1 MKRNPPPLPS
11 KMKYLRDNKE
21 NYDFRTEFQ
30 SYIKKALKIQ
40 RQKGE
45 EESLDYSPQ
54 IITRR
59 IRAAE
64 SFLPTFVKRYED
76 TFSDSFYISS
86 LFTQLNSL
94 PIGSLNQLEHRQ
106 HLLLGAA
113 LWILDQ
119 VTAQDGWQ
127 SKLAP
132 LLPQDENLL
141 DVVDIPDVW
150 HPRYEFELLL
160 SVVYVLWTRYG
171 EPESDGKNT
180 DFRRVIINSQVAKG
194 KVKASKSVTS
204 LVSLIPEDK
213 IKTAIDRYTD
223 AAITWF
229 DHLVAALK
237 PNINKLQR
245 ITFEDGVIVDQYNE
259 LRTQLGNVEQTVSK
273 QPKKKPVINPLLAAP
288 PIQAQPFARS
298 NFQLSSLG
306 LRSQLDSYGFSGESI
321 DRMMNDPVAH
331 ALFDITG
338 KMEAIQDRSIKMAD
352 DYHEAEGEILHNL
365 FRTGRDGTI
374 EGMEPLE
381 EVIDPYEMCFA
392 LLMMIESGSD
402 FPWLCGL
409 NLCMLTEVTNRL
421 PWAYNEYEEFDDD
434 IWFPD
439 EEQLSLIPGH
449 SRGYG
454 TDAWHTQK
462 YHEKDDSTLRSMEQ
476 ILYEETGCLLPR
488 ELWKYE
494 SLRKKL
500 RKYGL
505 STKDTSTMLTMMAVL
520 GQAKRPMVIPTVDI
534 WGEPSLPEYEEPA
547 EAQVENTGQAESEE
561 IKRLRT
567 ALHDAEHSARDAKK
581 ELAIVKENAAREH
594 RELADLRSLI
604 FSLQQEEQADQPDAP
619 ADESQFPYEVQKDTL
634 VFGGHETWLKAIK
647 PMLGGNVRFI
657 DKDLVFDTGIIRH
670 ADIIW
675 IQTNALSHSQ
685 YGRITDTARIFKK
698 PIRYFSNASAAK
710 CAEQLMDA
718 DHEVNGS

>member
-76 TFSDSFYISS
+76 TFSDPFYISS

-132 LLPQDENLL
+132 LLPQDEDLL

-150 HPRYEFELLL
+150 HPRYEFEFLL

-180 DFRRVIINSQVAKG
+180 DFRRVIVNSHVAKG
-194 KVKASKSVTS
+194 KVKASESFTS

-213 IKTAIDRYTD
+213 IQEAIDRYTD

-229 DHLVAALK
+229 DHLVTALK
-237 PNINKLQR
+237 PKINELQR
-245 ITFEDGVIVDQYNE
+245 ITFEDGIIVDQYNE
-259 LRTQLGNVEQTVSK
+259 LRAQLGNVEQTVSK
-273 QPKKKPVINPLLAAP
+273 QPKKKAVINPLLAAP

-306 LRSQLDSYGFSGESI
+306 LRSQLDSYGFSDESI
-321 DRMMNDPVAH
+321 DKMMNDPIAH

-338 KMEAIQDRSIKMAD
+338 KMDAIQDRSIKMVD
-352 DYHEAEGEILHNL
+352 DYHEAESEILHNL
-365 FRTGRDGTI
+365 FRVGRDGII

-381 EVIDPYEMCFA
+381 EGTDPYEMCFA
-392 LLMMIESGSD
+392 LLMMVESGSD

-409 NLCMLTEVTNRL
+409 NVGMLTEVTNRL
-421 PWAYNEYEEFDDD
+421 PWAYNEYSEFDDD

-439 EEQLSLIPGH
+439 EEQLSLIPSQ

-454 TDAWHTQK
+454 TDAWYTQK
-462 YHEKDDSTLRSMEQ
+462 YHEKDDTILRSMAQ
-476 ILYEETGCLLPR
+476 ILYEETGCLLPL
-488 ELWKYE
+488 ELGKYE
-494 SLRKKL
+494 PIRKKI
-500 RKYGL
+500 KAYGL
-505 STKDTSTMLTMMAVL
+505 SAKDTNTMLLMMATL
-520 GQAKRPMVIPTVDI
+520 GQARRQMVTPIIDV
-534 WGEPSLPEYEEPA
+534 WGEPSLLDDEEPA
-547 EAQVENTGQAESEE
+547 ETPVKPEKTEQEE
-561 IKRLRT
+561 IKRLRA
-567 ALHDAEHSARDAKK
+567 ALHEAERSTRDAKK
-581 ELAIVKENAAREH
+581 DLAAIKETSAREH

-604 FSLQQEEQADQPDAP
+604 FSLQQDQPADGNDEV
-619 ADESQFPYEVQKDTL
+619 DESRFPYEVQRETL

-647 PMLGGNVRFI
+647 PMLTGNVRFI
-657 DKDLVFDTGIIRH
+657 DKDLIFDTGIIRH

-698 PIRYFSNASAAK
+698 PIRYFSNASATI
-710 CAEQLMDA
+710 CAEQLMKEDRK
-718 DHEVNGS
+718 